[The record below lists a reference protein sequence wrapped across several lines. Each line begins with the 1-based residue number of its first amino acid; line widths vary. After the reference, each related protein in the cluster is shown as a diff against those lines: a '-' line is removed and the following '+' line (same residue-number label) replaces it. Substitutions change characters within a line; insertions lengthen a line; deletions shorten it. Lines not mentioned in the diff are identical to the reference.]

1 MLMVLLV
8 ESAEAWDLSLSTCDT
23 VTPVQGWQLKLGTHD
38 GNSRYDLR
46 FRFQPYVSMSRFVI
60 EAALQYYESKDSA
73 VFRLMH
79 SSQ

>member
-1 MLMVLLV
+1 MPLKHRKVEATPMLMVLLV

-46 FRFQPYVSMSRFVI
+46 FPVPAICFHVKIRDRSGSPILR
-60 EAALQYYESKDSA
+60 K
-73 VFRLMH
+73 
-79 SSQ
+79 